1 MKMMPVFYTNKQIGS
16 KNYGLRKVFFSQNL
30 HLDISCNHAIETSS
44 LTKFHLGKKQN
55 KTKKKNNPQL
65 VFLNPFI
72 TGIVLQSFY
81 FECLRAFF
89 NFQTK
94 SIHCEFVL
102 VFLHEYKFCL
112 QSLVCAYSVPKS
124 ASTESSH
131 NLSQTYALL

>member
-1 MKMMPVFYTNKQIGS
+1 MTPVFYTNKQIGS

-44 LTKFHLGKKQN
+44 LTKFHLGKK
-55 KTKKKNNPQL
+55 KKKTQL

-112 QSLVCAYSVPKS
+112 
-124 ASTESSH
+124 
-131 NLSQTYALL
+131 